1 MTALENYSDQ
11 CLEMIS
17 KLLQH
22 MDKAT
27 IITSDQMKAVRHCT
41 LYHYCIL
48 ISFSV
53 FQGLRRIYDD
63 MTEIVLDIPNGYVYL
78 TKLVEKGEQYS
89 FLPLEVVNELPQR

>member
-1 MTALENYSDQ
+1 MTVLENYTDQ

-41 LYHYCIL
+41 CHHWIL

-89 FLPLEVVNELPQR
+89 FLPLELVNELPQR